1 MAKTALATTDQD
13 NTDADEGNTHG
24 PLMDNT
30 NLAVKNLI
38 KKGKERGFLT
48 YGEVNAALPPAQF
61 TSEQM
66 EDVLS
71 SLSEPSTKT

>member
-13 NTDADEGNTHG
+13 NSDADEGNTHG

-38 KKGKERGFLT
+38 KRVKSVDF
-48 YGEVNAALPPAQF
+48 
-61 TSEQM
+61 
-66 EDVLS
+66 
-71 SLSEPSTKT
+71 